1 MKNVLSCYT
10 FDSELPQCLLISHL
24 CSMHA
29 LWPYGNGL
37 GDGNG
42 PMSFHSAVYT
52 CYLQYLSY
60 VDTSCLFYTVP
71 LQTKYLNGAFVYH
84 CLVGKIVRD
93 ETGHL
98 KT

>member
-42 PMSFHSAVYT
+42 PLSFHSAVYT

-93 ETGHL
+93 
-98 KT
+98 